1 MVNKFRVIYVY
12 DIDWETDGI
21 ERELPSKTQFYMN
34 LKQYKEIGDDE
45 VLMNEFISDRLSY
58 KYGWLVNDYSYKTI
72 FVTTHS
78 MVKVELD

>member
-21 ERELPSKTQFYMN
+21 DVELPSKIQFNMS

-45 VLMNEFISDRLSY
+45 VLMNEFICDKLSY

-72 FVTTHS
+72 FVTTHN
-78 MVKVELD
+78 VVRIELD